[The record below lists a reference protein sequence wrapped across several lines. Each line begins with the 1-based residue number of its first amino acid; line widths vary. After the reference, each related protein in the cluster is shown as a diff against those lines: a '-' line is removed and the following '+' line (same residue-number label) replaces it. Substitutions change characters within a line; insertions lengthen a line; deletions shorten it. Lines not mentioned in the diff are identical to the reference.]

1 MNLGVNKQVSKAWLF
16 IPPLA
21 FLLKDI
27 VATIAVLSRE
37 PGITA
42 NAASYYAMAMLP
54 GALISGESAMLI
66 NVSFGVLV
74 GVTLYFALR
83 WSRTRKSPSGA

>member
-1 MNLGVNKQVSKAWLF
+1 MKLGVYKQVSKAWLF

-27 VATIAVLSRE
+27 VVTIAVLSRE

-42 NAASYYAMAMLP
+42 NAAFYYSIAMMP
-54 GALISGESAMLI
+54 GTLFGGEAALLI
-66 NVSFGVLV
+66 NLIVGVLM
-74 GVTLYFALR
+74 GVAIYFAVL
-83 WSRTRKSPSGA
+83 WQRTRKSLRRA